1 MDSIKLFPFF
11 FSLLKMQIL
20 REEYEFFFFFFLLR
34 QMILVFLFPFDIED
48 FKSSLDCGQKHFRA
62 TMMHHNDD

>member
-1 MDSIKLFPFF
+1 M
-11 FSLLKMQIL
+11 IL
-20 REEYEFFFFFFLLR
+20 FFLQR